1 MSVDAEL
8 DVWRREWQSRTAVPA
23 AGVRRRVQRQSLI
36 MRITLMAEVLV
47 TAAVGGGATAW
58 AVRSRQPDTI
68 LLAGAVWIF
77 LAAAWTF
84 ALVSRRNSWS
94 PAALNTSAFLDL
106 SIRRCRSAISAT
118 TFGTILYFCELL
130 FCLAWV
136 FRHLSQRQAIR
147 LEVFLSSGAVAGV
160 WLCTAAYL
168 GFVLWYR
175 RKKRAELSYLLA
187 LDEHPEQAV
196 PTPHTRIR

>member
-8 DVWRREWQSRTAVPA
+8 DVWRREWQSETAVPA
-23 AGVRRRVQRQSLI
+23 AGLRGKVQRQSRI
-36 MRITLMAEVLV
+36 MRMTLMAEVLV
-47 TAAVGGGATAW
+47 TVVMGGGTTAW
-58 AVRSRQPDTI
+58 AVRSRQPDTMV
-68 LLAGAVWIF
+68 LAAAVWVF

-84 ALVSRRNSWS
+84 AIVSRRDCWS

-130 FCLAWV
+130 FCLTWV
-136 FRHLSQRQAIR
+136 FRHLSQREPIR
-147 LEVFLSSGAVAGV
+147 LEAFLSSGPVAVV
-160 WLCTAAYL
+160 WLCTLTYV

-187 LDEHPEQAV
+187 LDGRSEHALPN
-196 PTPHTRIR
+196 T

>member
-8 DVWRREWQSRTAVPA
+8 DVWRREWQSGTALPA
-23 AGVRRRVQRQSLI
+23 AGLRRKVQRQSLI

-47 TAAVGGGATAW
+47 TAVMGGGTTAW

-68 LLAGAVWIF
+68 ALAAAVWVF

-94 PAALNTSAFLDL
+94 PAALNSSAFLDL
-106 SIRRCRSAISAT
+106 SIRRCRSSISAT

-130 FCLAWV
+130 FCLTWV
-136 FRHLSQRQAIR
+136 FRHLSQREPIR
-147 LEVFLSSGAVAGV
+147 LEAFLSSGAVMGV
-160 WLCTAAYL
+160 WFCTLAYL
-168 GFVLWYR
+168 GFVIWYR
-175 RKKRAELSYLLA
+175 RRKQAELNYLLA
-187 LDEHPEQAV
+187 LDERSEQAV
-196 PTPHTRIR
+196 S